1 MHAPAS
7 EGTGHAEIRAG
18 TRASRIGAGGGGRR
32 MSRQGNRSRRGF
44 LSGAMQAGAGLI
56 ALRRAM
62 AAPAKRIS
70 KMRFGFTSYQWGS
83 DWDIPTMIA
92 NLTKAKTYSTELR
105 TSAHYAHGVELTLTA
120 EQRRDV

>member
-1 MHAPAS
+1 MQS
-7 EGTGHAEIRAG
+7 LT
-18 TRASRIGAGGGGRR
+18 
-32 MSRQGNRSRRGF
+32 RRGF
-44 LSGAMQAGAGLI
+44 FSRTIEAGAGLI
-56 ALRRAM
+56 ALDAAT
-62 AAPAKRIS
+62 AAPAKRVS

-120 EQRRDV
+120 